1 MTTVYCTEGGARLDV
16 FLTDETEFTRSH
28 IKNLIDGG
36 KVFICGNAAV
46 KAGQTVKAGDTV
58 TFEDDVSPTDVC
70 PEDIPLDVVYEDDAL
85 AVINKQR
92 GLVVHPGAGNKT
104 GTLVNALLY
113 RFGKVSEEYGAA
125 RAGIVHRLDKD
136 TTGLMVVCKTDAAH
150 RALGEQFAAHTVVKR
165 YRALLDGN
173 LKLDGG
179 TVDAPIGRDKKNRL
193 KMAVTKDGRAA
204 VTDYRV
210 LERYKRNCYVEFTLH
225 TGRTHQIR
233 VHASYMHCPVSCDR
247 LYGGSALG
255 ADGQLLH
262 SYYLSFVHPVSGKTM
277 EFCKD
282 EPDDFLKILNKIR
295 NAELCDR

>member
-28 IKNLIDGG
+28 VKNLIDRG
-36 KVFICGNAAV
+36 KVFICGEPAV
-46 KAGQTVKAGDTV
+46 KAGRTVKTGETV
-58 TFEDDVSPTDVC
+58 SFEDDVQSADVL
-70 PEDIPLDVVYEDDAL
+70 PENIPLDVVYEDDQI

-113 RFGKVSEEYGAA
+113 RFKTLSKAFGAA

-136 TTGLMVVCKTDAAH
+136 TTGLMVVCKTDGAH
-150 RALGEQFAAHTVVKR
+150 YSLGEQFAARTVKKL
-165 YRALLDGN
+165 YRAVLDGN
-173 LKLDGG
+173 LKLDEG
-179 TVDAPIGRDKKNRL
+179 TVDAPIGRDRKNRL
-193 KMAVTKDGRAA
+193 KMCVTSDGRRA
-204 VTDYRV
+204 VTDYKV
-210 LERYKRNCYVEFTLH
+210 LERFKNNCYTEFALH

-233 VHASYMHCPVSCDR
+233 VHAAYLKHPVSCDK

-262 SYYLSFVHPVSGKTM
+262 SYYLSFAHPVSGKSM
-277 EFCKD
+277 EFCKE

-295 NAELCDR
+295 TSTIGR